1 MSRSPNDYP
10 DPPADDSPEVQ
21 AWDRERQRLEL
32 AAACALR
39 QLLTHMGPVAA
50 VFIPYDG
57 AVLEVRKVSVADA
70 R

>member
-1 MSRSPNDYP
+1 METHDFRDD
-10 DPPADDSPEVQ
+10 DPQ
-21 AWDRERQRLEL
+21 TLQWDAERQRLEL

-50 VFIPYDG
+50 IFIPYDG
-57 AVLEVRKVSVADA
+57 EMLEVRKVKQSDA